1 MTTNFYVFHGDDS
14 LSIDESVNKLRKD
27 MGGDINAEMN
37 ITELDGTSATVPEI
51 IGAVTSYPFL
61 SDRRLVIVKGL
72 IAWLTRKGAGKPG
85 KDGVKRLIEEVP
97 NLPEY
102 SRLVLVER
110 KAISDKNA
118 IIKLAKE
125 TNNAYLRAFN
135 APKDSTSWIINRA
148 HDEYGIK
155 LEPMVASALSEVTG
169 DDLRLADNELCKLV
183 IYVGEGQP
191 ITEQDVAALTPYVPE
206 ASVWDM
212 VDAIAVGNG
221 DKALRLLH
229 RLLADKD
236 EDPFKTFGMIIRQF
250 RLMLLAREHLAS
262 GGSEAG
268 VANAIGV
275 KAYPARKAAQQSR
288 GFSVKDLEIIYRQLC
303 DLDLKMKTGG
313 IKPELALDMFVTG
326 VAK

>member
-135 APKDSTSWIINRA
+135 APKDSTSWTINRA